1 MQTWPK
7 IENFPAQLC
16 SLLANANQMRIFK
29 LEVQEAVLD
38 DQLFCISN
46 RKIRH
51 LEITGRNLKTID
63 RDAFAKF
70 TKNPDLVLK
79 ITGTEIEEL
88 PAGLFSNMYKI
99 SSLTIDL
106 RNNMLSYLSPEIFY
120 GNASTWKNVGTTLI
134 SGKGNPFVLSILH
147 LFIVYFEA
155 YSQFCPFGLQ
165 SIQTGISHFPE

>member
-7 IENFPAQLC
+7 LENFQSQLC
-16 SLLANANQMRIFK
+16 SLLANTNQLRILK
-29 LEVQEAVLD
+29 LHIQETVLD
-38 DQLFCISN
+38 EQLFCLSN

-51 LEITGRNLKTID
+51 VEITGKSLKSID

-70 TKNPDLVLK
+70 SKNPDLVLK

-99 SSLTIDL
+99 SYLSIDL

-120 GNASTWKNVGTTLI
+120 GNATTWKNTGTTLI
-134 SGKGNPFVLSILH
+134 SGKELPFLLS
-147 LFIVYFEA
+147 F
-155 YSQFCPFGLQ
+155 
-165 SIQTGISHFPE
+165 